1 MTLFPMGTLHVS
13 KQAIITEHNRI
24 TFLALFLWFAA
35 LVNIADVGP
44 QCIGLHKLFWTS
56 RTLVFEL
63 RVMFHFVPL
72 QFIEAW
78 HNSLANRTG
87 DVQSFF
93 LSCRIWNDQPLPT
106 MGGVVNSKI
115 WQAKENFFTALE
127 VAFEGRATVACVVT
141 PKVMSSCKSLVA
153 FLALEGL
160 LKAGD
165 FIATVFKLLLVHVG
179 P

>member
-13 KQAIITEHNRI
+13 KQTIITEHDRI
-24 TFLALFLWFAA
+24 TFLALFLRFAA

-72 QFIEAW
+72 QFIEAR

-87 DVQSFF
+87 DVQGFF

-106 MGGVVNSKI
+106 VGGVVNSKI
-115 WQAKENFFTALE
+115 WQA
-127 VAFEGRATVACVVT
+127 
-141 PKVMSSCKSLVA
+141 
-153 FLALEGL
+153 
-160 LKAGD
+160 
-165 FIATVFKLLLVHVG
+165 
-179 P
+179 